1 MSVALA
7 LTKGL
12 KLSPNKGSTWET
24 STRQVELISSSTLD
38 REVYWW
44 VKRLDKSGV
53 TTFDTFLGTHLLT
66 WNKVAEFYK
75 LGKKYRFKNGATND
89 VYEITELHLVE
100 RPISEDHRE
109 VALAKC
115 HDAYSGKVYL
125 TVLNKSDYDYMQA
138 I

>member
-1 MSVALA
+1 MSVVPA

-24 STRQVELISSSTLD
+24 STRQVELISSSVANG
-38 REVYWW
+38 EVYWW

-66 WNKVAEFYK
+66 WDKVAEFYK
-75 LGKKYRFKNGATND
+75 LGKKYRFKHGTNND
-89 VYEITELHLVE
+89 AYEIIELHLVE

-109 VALAKC
+109 AALAKC
-115 HDAYSGKVYL
+115 YDAHSGKVYL
-125 TVLNKSDYDYMQA
+125 TVLNRSDYDYMQA

>member
-44 VKRLDKSGV
+44 VKRLDKSGATV
-53 TTFDTFLGTHLLT
+53 FDTFFWTHLLT

-89 VYEITELHLVE
+89 VYEIIELHLVE